1 MSHELSKT
9 PGVKIGGINVMCNE
23 YLPPGW
29 MVCSPDI
36 YKLLTATD
44 ETNKAEQDRLLKAS
58 KAFSELVDR
67 MGKK

>member
-1 MSHELSKT
+1 MSDYLSKA

-36 YKLLTATD
+36 YKMLTATD
-44 ETNKAEQDRLLKAS
+44 ETNKAEQERLLKAS
-58 KAFSELVDR
+58 QTFSDLVAR
-67 MGKK
+67 RVKP